1 MPILAHNPYIRAA
14 DVTGGPMYG
23 NTISPLRYKGGN
35 QSRRIVI
42 RKKNGVKYT
51 LPTRSKAHQEC
62 IQHENP
68 EECVQH
74 RKRKTQKTTINRWL
88 QTAVPE
94 PMEMKID
101 TRQLHL

>member
-14 DVTGGPMYG
+14 DITGGPMYG

-35 QSRRIVI
+35 PSRRIVI

-51 LPTRSKAHQEC
+51 LPTRSKAHKEC
-62 IQHENP
+62 SQHENP
-68 EECVQH
+68 EECV
-74 RKRKTQKTTINRWL
+74 KMRKTRKTTMDTWII
-88 QTAVPE
+88 PE

>member
-14 DVTGGPMYG
+14 DITGGPMYG

-35 QSRRIVI
+35 PSRRIVI

-62 IQHENP
+62 SQHENP
-68 EECVQH
+68 EECVK
-74 RKRKTQKTTINRWL
+74 KRKTRKTKMDTWII
-88 QTAVPE
+88 PE